1 MKMKIAAFIPIKE
14 NSERVK
20 GKNFRVLGGKKLYEY
35 VIDKAVNSGC
45 FDVIYIDTDS
55 TEIKD
60 KYKEHA
66 VITVIDRKPELALN
80 TANGNDLL
88 AYHLDTY
95 PNYDFY
101 FQLFATSPFI
111 EIETIKN
118 CVESLVMSN
127 KYDSVFTAIKR
138 NGFFWLG
145 KNPVNYRPGVLP
157 RSQDLEPIIEETTA
171 LYGISHASLE
181 RFRCRIG
188 EYPNIY
194 FVNQRE
200 AIDINIEE
208 DLEMA
213 KLILTREE

>member
-1 MKMKIAAFIPIKE
+1 MKIAAFIPIKE

-35 VIDKAVNSGC
+35 VVEKALKSSC

-55 TEIKD
+55 NEIKE
-60 KYKEHA
+60 KYEGHEIIK
-66 VITVIDRKPELALN
+66 VIDRKPELALN

-95 PNYDFY
+95 PRYDFY

-111 EIETIKN
+111 EVDTIKA
-118 CVESLVMSN
+118 CVESLVMSS
-127 KYDSVFTAIKR
+127 KFDSVFTAIKR

-145 KNPVNYRPGVLP
+145 KNPVNYRPDVLP

-171 LYGISHASLE
+171 LYGISHNSLK

-194 FVNQRE
+194 FVNHRE
-200 AIDINIEE
+200 AVDINIEE

-213 KLILTREE
+213 KILLTKEN